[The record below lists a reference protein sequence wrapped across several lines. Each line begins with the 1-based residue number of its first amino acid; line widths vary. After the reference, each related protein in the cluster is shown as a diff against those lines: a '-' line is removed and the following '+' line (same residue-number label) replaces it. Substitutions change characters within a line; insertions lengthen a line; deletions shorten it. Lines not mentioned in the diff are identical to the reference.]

1 MDPFNLKENWKL
13 YIMRPIKSID
23 PVGIS
28 RLQTLMK
35 CITLRRTK
43 TFNGK
48 ALLSL
53 PPRNDHIRYLEL
65 SDHERKLYDKIYHSQ
80 AERIRKYA
88 EENNIMRH
96 YVNILQS
103 LLRLRQICAHY
114 SLVKES
120 DIPEDLE
127 EEIVNKGLTPTR
139 ALMLLRI
146 VRDSGVDQ
154 CGSCLQELVQPV
166 VVTRCEH
173 LFCIECANKNM
184 SKLLNTS
191 GVTTSSGDQEVSSD
205 CPICGLKLFSCDV
218 CEINDSEDLE
228 NDHITR
234 SEGEKKIHSTKV
246 KALIEDLVQAKED
259 SVKSVVFSQ
268 WTKMLDLI
276 EVFLQV
282 FF

>member
-1 MDPFNLKENWKL
+1 MDPFSIKENWKH
-13 YIMRPIKSID
+13 YILRPIKSID

-43 TFNGK
+43 TLNGK
-48 ALLSL
+48 SLLSL
-53 PPRNDHIRYLEL
+53 PPRNDHIRYLDL
-65 SDHERKLYDKIYHSQ
+65 SDHERKLYEKIYGSQ
-80 AERIRKYA
+80 LERIKMYA
-88 EENNIMRH
+88 KENNIMRH

-103 LLRLRQICAHY
+103 VLRLRQICAHY

-120 DIPEDLE
+120 DIPENLE
-127 EEIVNKGLTPTR
+127 EEIANEGLTSTR
-139 ALMLLRI
+139 ALMCLSI
-146 VRDSGVDQ
+146 VRDSGMDQ
-154 CGSCLQELVQPV
+154 CGTCLKELVQTV

-184 SKLLNTS
+184 SKLLNS
-191 GVTTSSGDQEVSSD
+191 ANVTTLSDEQKISID
-205 CPICGLKLFSCDV
+205 CPICGLKLFSGDV
-218 CEINDSEDLE
+218 CEVSDSKDFG

-246 KALIEDLVQAKED
+246 RALIEDLVQAKED
-259 SVKSVVFSQ
+259 GVKSVVFSQ

-276 EVFLQV
+276 EVIL
-282 FF
+282 